1 MIIRNKLLCLTT
13 TKLRKFR
20 KEALA
25 MSDGVI
31 ITLIICGA
39 LVIISYINKN
49 GSNKGGNDK
58 K

>member
-1 MIIRNKLLCLTT
+1 
-13 TKLRKFR
+13 
-20 KEALA
+20 

-49 GSNKGGNDK
+49 GSNKGNKDQK
-58 K
+58 

>member
-1 MIIRNKLLCLTT
+1 
-13 TKLRKFR
+13 
-20 KEALA
+20 

-31 ITLIICGA
+31 IALIICGA

>member
-1 MIIRNKLLCLTT
+1 
-13 TKLRKFR
+13 
-20 KEALA
+20 

-39 LVIISYINKN
+39 LVIITKKKKH
-49 GSNKGGNDK
+49 GSNKGDKDK

>member
-1 MIIRNKLLCLTT
+1 
-13 TKLRKFR
+13 
-20 KEALA
+20 

-39 LVIISYINKN
+39 LFIISYINKN
-49 GSNKGGNDK
+49 GSSKDGKDK